1 MYILLLYWLSLS
13 NKALLVYMKNENL
26 LTLNNTLD
34 MYITRNTK
42 ELQVH
47 NLHFVQCTNYRLRAF
62 AVTSI
67 LNYHTQP

>member
-1 MYILLLYWLSLS
+1 
-13 NKALLVYMKNENL
+13 MKNENL